1 MQEMIPMT
9 ELDYDMTKENADGN
23 KDPIK
28 RRQDSSNIA
37 TAAFVESMDVT
48 NPNHRVSTAS
58 SSPQTTTGSPSSP
71 KSSSVLGNEH
81 CLNVQCIKKK
91 ELLFLFHNLQEY

>member
-9 ELDYDMTKENADGN
+9 ELAYDGTKENADKIN
-23 KDPIK
+23 NPIK
-28 RRQDSSNIA
+28 RRQDSSNVA

-58 SSPQTTTGSPSSP
+58 SSPQTTIGSPSSP
-71 KSSSVLGNEH
+71 KSSSLLGM
-81 CLNVQCIKKK
+81 
-91 ELLFLFHNLQEY
+91 Y